1 MYATAADIY
10 RDLTDA
16 EIVSLAETAVVLSVD
31 EHGKWS
37 WAKRGAVWS
46 GFGSQPVFSTKIGA
60 ADAVCGLNLDQH
72 YA

>member
-1 MYATAADIY
+1 MYTTESDIY

-16 EIVSLAETAVVLSVD
+16 EIIKLAETHVVLSVD

-46 GFGSQPVFSTKIGA
+46 GLVSQPTFSTKIGA
-60 ADAVCGLNLDQH
+60 ADDAVCTLDLDQ
-72 YA
+72 